1 MKEIYSVY
9 SQNGRWG
16 VSVVSN
22 TIESLSEPAQATV
35 TRVGRTSG
43 MDVYQAETTDSPQ
56 WLVIR
61 DDAEPISGAETIQ
74 RCNLQGNRSTTLLL
88 MGSEAIIRCSGY
100 KRRSSHIEYFKNGVQ
115 ERIPDSVLLAMGA
128 LPNSDD
134 PEEIPAPPAFSLA
147 DLSGAEVG

>member
-22 TIESLSEPAQATV
+22 TVENLSEPVQVTV

-43 MDVYQAETTDSPQ
+43 MDVYQVEATDSPQ

-61 DDAEPISGAETIQ
+61 DDADPISGADIIQ
-74 RCNLQGNRSTTLLL
+74 RCNLQGNRYTTLLL
-88 MGSEAIIRCSGY
+88 MGPEAIIRRYGY

-128 LPNSDD
+128 LPNSED

-147 DLSGAEVG
+147 ALHGAEVG

>member
-16 VSVVSN
+16 VSVVSETFEN
-22 TIESLSEPAQATV
+22 LSEPVQATV

-43 MDVYQAETTDSPQ
+43 MDVYRAETTDSPQ

-61 DDAEPISGAETIQ
+61 DDAVPISGADIIQ

-88 MGSEAIIRCSGY
+88 IGPEAIIRCYGY
-100 KRRSSHIEYFKNGVQ
+100 KRRSSHIEYFKDGVQ
-115 ERIPDSVLLAMGA
+115 KRVPDSVLLAMGA
-128 LPNSDD
+128 IPNSED
-134 PEEIPAPPAFSLA
+134 PEVIPAPPAFNLA
-147 DLSGAEVG
+147 ELAGVEVG

>member
-16 VSVVSN
+16 VSVVSE
-22 TIESLSEPAQATV
+22 TIKNCSKPIQATV

-43 MDVYQAETTDSPQ
+43 MDVYQAEATASPQ
-56 WLVIR
+56 WLIIR
-61 DDAEPISGAETIQ
+61 DDADPISGAATIQ

-88 MGSEAIIRCSGY
+88 MGPEAIIRCYGY